1 MGKKGDSDCY
11 RVSAKFCSGQ
21 KWVPILGN
29 CLEPQLYVI
38 CGSCTSQSH
47 LLLKQ
52 VQIIFQVQ
60 EHGVYSIIFHLKV
73 LSAVQVMYQASG
85 TADWIYQTEQLQK
98 L

>member
-1 MGKKGDSDCY
+1 MSKKGESDRY
-11 RVSAKFCSGQ
+11 RVSAKFCSRQ
-21 KWVPILGN
+21 KGVPTLGN
-29 CLEPQLYVI
+29 GWEPQLYVI

-47 LLLKQ
+47 LLMTQ

-60 EHGVYSIIFHLKV
+60 ERGIYSIMFHLTV

-85 TADWIYQTEQLQK
+85 TADSIYQTEQLQK